1 MTDLD
6 DRPEIALLGGSF
18 NPPHAAHVMAA
29 WWALATQGVR
39 EAWLLPTWRHAF
51 GKALAPWEDRVRM
64 CELAVVQL
72 RGAHVCTAE
81 EALRDDPLC
90 GRTAR
95 TLEYLVERHPDRR
108 FALLIGADLLP
119 ETPRWYRW
127 DRVQQLARV
136 VVVGRQGYEGGEGPA
151 LPAISSTA
159 IRERLARGETVDGL
173 VPARVLAHLRA
184 RGLYGATAGEP

>member
-1 MTDLD
+1 MADVD
-6 DRPEIALLGGSF
+6 HRPEIALLGGSF

-39 EAWLLPTWRHAF
+39 EVWLLPTWRHAF
-51 GKALAPWEDRVRM
+51 GKELAPWEDRVRM
-64 CELAVVQL
+64 CELAVAQL

-108 FALLIGADLLP
+108 FALVIGADLLP

-127 DRVQQLARV
+127 DRVTELARV
-136 VVVGRQGYEGGEGPA
+136 VVVGRQGYPGGEGPA
-151 LPAISSTA
+151 LPDISSTM
-159 IRERLARGETVDGL
+159 IRERLARGEPVDGL
-173 VPARVLAHLRA
+173 LPRRVLEYLRA
-184 RGLYGATAGEP
+184 RRLYGAAPARP